1 MLKIRSFFLCL
12 FLIATGTSAQ
22 ENFFPS
28 SEKQFLEKI
37 RKIKLENGL
46 TAILMKR
53 GTSPTLALYIKFKV
67 GAVDETPEQAG
78 IAHLLEHMLFKGT
91 KNVGTS
97 NFSEEEKYQIQ
108 IEVWGTKLDN
118 LGLLKRDYLER
129 GEEVPKELDDQI
141 TVLSRRL
148 KNLIELQDSFII
160 KNEDSY
166 IYEQNGEVGFNA
178 YTSQDVTN
186 YQIQLPSNR
195 LEIWAKLESDRL
207 KNPILR
213 EYYTERDVV
222 IEERRMRTEDSGA
235 GVLRERFFSVAFESH
250 PYRKPVIGYATGL
263 PFLKID
269 DTKKFFLENYTPN
282 RMVIAVVG
290 DQDFDST
297 EKIIRKYFSDLKKG
311 KERSPYKISEKQYL
325 GEKRF
330 SVLHPSSPQIMM
342 GWLKPPYPHKDNA
355 AFDVLSNLLTTG
367 AGSRLNQR
375 LVLKDKSAVSVGSAN
390 GYPGERYS
398 NFFTLFIKPQS
409 EFSQKTMEDTIREE
423 LDLIEKEGVS
433 DQELEKIKNQ
443 MVSEFLKSMDDNANI
458 ADSLSYYELL
468 YGNWNQLFRQYNA
481 ILAVKS
487 EDIKYIV
494 KTYLS
499 KNRVTIGVLEDVRKN
514 GNQK

>member
-235 GVLRERFFSVAFESH
+235 GVLRERFFPWH
-250 PYRKPVIGYATGL
+250 
-263 PFLKID
+263 LK
-269 DTKKFFLENYTPN
+269 
-282 RMVIAVVG
+282 
-290 DQDFDST
+290 
-297 EKIIRKYFSDLKKG
+297 
-311 KERSPYKISEKQYL
+311 
-325 GEKRF
+325 
-330 SVLHPSSPQIMM
+330 
-342 GWLKPPYPHKDNA
+342 
-355 AFDVLSNLLTTG
+355 
-367 AGSRLNQR
+367 
-375 LVLKDKSAVSVGSAN
+375 
-390 GYPGERYS
+390 
-398 NFFTLFIKPQS
+398 
-409 EFSQKTMEDTIREE
+409 
-423 LDLIEKEGVS
+423 
-433 DQELEKIKNQ
+433 
-443 MVSEFLKSMDDNANI
+443 
-458 ADSLSYYELL
+458 
-468 YGNWNQLFRQYNA
+468 A
-481 ILAVKS
+481 ILT
-487 EDIKYIV
+487 EN
-494 KTYLS
+494 L
-499 KNRVTIGVLEDVRKN
+499 
-514 GNQK
+514 